1 MKNRSSPPLDRF
13 FSFPVS
19 HMSFPVAHVPIAI
32 LHCSGYAE
40 EVLDPALARC
50 LAAIAT
56 ETSLSGGTVLLKPNL
71 ISGRGPALAC
81 THAAFLLS
89 TARYFLDRG
98 ARVAVGDSPAFG
110 SAREVL
116 AKHGMLAPL
125 ERLQVKV
132 VNFRTPVEFRLDNGV
147 KVEIAAEALDC
158 DLFVNLPKFKAHNQ
172 MYVTGAVKNFF
183 GTIVGMRK
191 AMMHMRNGGS
201 HEEFSEILIRL
212 PDLFPNHMSV
222 MDAVEVMHRSGP
234 LDGDPLQLGCVAASS
249 CPVSLDTAMLALV
262 GLPLKH
268 SPLWRTASAMHAAG
282 SSPDNHHY
290 PLEQPHGFAAA
301 RFHPPGMLNPI
312 RFTPFRFM
320 VSGLRRFALAFR
332 S

>member
-1 MKNRSSPPLDRF
+1 
-13 FSFPVS
+13 
-19 HMSFPVAHVPIAI
+19 MSKPDAHVPIAI
-32 LHCSGYAE
+32 LRCSGYDD
-40 EVLDPALARC
+40 EVLDPVLAGCLTALF
-50 LAAIAT
+50 T
-56 ETSLSGGTVLLKPNL
+56 EQSLSGSTVLLKPNL

-116 AKHGMLAPL
+116 AKHRMLTPL

-132 VNFRTPVEFRLDNGV
+132 VNFRTPLECLLDNGV

-191 AMMHMRNGGS
+191 ALMHMRNGSS

-212 PDLFPNHMSV
+212 PALFPNHMSV
-222 MDAVEVMHRSGP
+222 MDAVEVMHGSGP
-234 LDGDPLQLGCVAASS
+234 LDGDLLKLGCVAASS
-249 CPVSLDTAMLALV
+249 CPVALDTAMLLLA
-262 GLPLKH
+262 GLPLEH
-268 SPLWRTASAMHAAG
+268 SPLWCTASAMHAAG
-282 SSPDNHHY
+282 SSPDKHHY
-290 PLEQPHGFAAA
+290 PLEQPHGFTAA
-301 RFHPPGMLNPI
+301 RFRPPGTLNPT
-312 RFTPFRFM
+312 RFNPFRFM

-332 S
+332 SQM